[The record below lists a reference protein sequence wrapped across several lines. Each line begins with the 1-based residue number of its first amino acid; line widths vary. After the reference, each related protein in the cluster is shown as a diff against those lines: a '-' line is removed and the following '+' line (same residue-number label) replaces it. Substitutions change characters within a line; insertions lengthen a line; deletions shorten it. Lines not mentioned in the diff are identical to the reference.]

1 MGWQVG
7 CYSSAALTFS
17 ASHTLISDWYG
28 TSRLLAAILMRSSK
42 SSGNLREIDRF
53 EGLRFGNR
61 TRAAALVKPGEQVVV
76 PLAADLRVVTED
88 LVGEVA
94 LSNRAQELS
103 GANTLRSDRQS
114 VSRTVAGCARDPQAL
129 LQSS

>member
-61 TRAAALVKPGEQVVV
+61 TPARQHPNLRTRWSRDASKKPAY
-76 PLAADLRVVTED
+76 LKDMDTATSLHR
-88 LVGEVA
+88 
-94 LSNRAQELS
+94 
-103 GANTLRSDRQS
+103 
-114 VSRTVAGCARDPQAL
+114 
-129 LQSS
+129 